1 MKAKQKVQIVHRIQL
16 TGAATGKLATLGLG
30 AFFFDMRIPVI
41 PKCPT
46 ALKRRSDGVRG
57 AGWCVRANFLPWM
70 HCICRQ
76 SSGQAMPRAH
86 CSLTVD
92 ARHAPLHPLPCTP
105 TELQQQQQQQAV
117 ILAFA
122 WPWSGAGAGL
132 GLGQAA
138 HMLINNFD

>member
-1 MKAKQKVQIVHRIQL
+1 MSDCTEEETEERE
-16 TGAATGKLATLGLG
+16 GGGE
-30 AFFFDMRIPVI
+30 FFAMD
-41 PKCPT
+41 
-46 ALKRRSDGVRG
+46 ALHLPAIKR
-57 AGWCVRANFLPWM
+57 P
-70 HCICRQ
+70 
-76 SSGQAMPRAH
+76 SGQAMPRAH

-105 TELQQQQQQQAV
+105 TELQQQQQQAV

-122 WPWSGAGAGL
+122 WPWSGAGAGAGAGL

>member
-1 MKAKQKVQIVHRIQL
+1 MSDCTEEETEERER
-16 TGAATGKLATLGLG
+16 GGGE
-30 AFFFDMRIPVI
+30 FFAMD
-41 PKCPT
+41 
-46 ALKRRSDGVRG
+46 ALHLPAIKR
-57 AGWCVRANFLPWM
+57 P
-70 HCICRQ
+70 
-76 SSGQAMPRAH
+76 SGQAMPRAH

-105 TELQQQQQQQAV
+105 TALQQQQQAV

-122 WPWSGAGAGL
+122 WPWSGAGAGA

>member
-46 ALKRRSDGVRG
+46 ALKRRRKRERG
-57 AGWCVRANFLPWM
+57 GGEFFAMDALHLPA
-70 HCICRQ
+70 IKRP
-76 SSGQAMPRAH
+76 SGQAMPRAH

-105 TELQQQQQQQAV
+105 TELQQQQQQAV

-122 WPWSGAGAGL
+122 WPWSGAGAGAGL